1 MQEYYMREALKEAL
15 KAYKK
20 KEIPIGCVIVY
31 NDRIIAR
38 AHNLREKKKN
48 ALYHAEII
56 AIKKACKKLKSWRL
70 DMCDIYITLEP
81 CQMCSGAIL
90 QSKIKNTYFGAYDQ
104 KTGMAGSRFNMF
116 SLKFNYEPNVVGG
129 ILENECKMLLKDFFR
144 DLRKEK

>member
-1 MQEYYMREALKEAL
+1 MQEYYMREALKEAY

-31 NDRIIAR
+31 NDTIIAR
-38 AHNLREKKKN
+38 AHNLRESKKN
-48 ALYHAEII
+48 ALYHAEIL

-90 QSKIKNTYFGAYDQ
+90 QSKIKNTYFGAYDA

-116 SLKFNYEPNVVGG
+116 ALKFNYEPNVVGG
-129 ILENECKMLLKDFFR
+129 ILENECKTLIKNFFK
-144 DLRKEK
+144 DLREEK